1 MIHHASR
8 FLAVVLLISG
18 LSGCLTT
25 HHSESAT
32 GKAVAAPQLAKAEGL
47 FQKGD
52 YTGAMLECVDLA
64 QKNPD
69 LAGLESLQQRIMA
82 ALEAQRAA
90 RAAARAAVSVKRMD
104 TDVERQKDVP
114 DTYGLRRT
122 INGQSSSLRTP
133 NNAMQKALSKKVT
146 IHLDNVDLTNFIL
159 TIGASEKVNIVADNL
174 SSNKT
179 LTIHADQV
187 PLSEILDYVSRN
199 LGVAFFIGEN
209 IIWATPQNQNQVAIP
224 METRMYRLR
233 KGIDGKLETST
244 DMPDDEFNGNNMN
257 RPRQNPNGKRDPVTA
272 APTTESRGTIP
283 IVQAIQRFVPQP
295 DEADLL
301 YDKKSH
307 ALIVKNTVENLGK
320 VEDIIETMDVCPPQI
335 LIEARFISTEITDLR
350 ELGID
355 WVLNSPM
362 VVTKS
367 SGKSQTQID
376 MGGTSGFTAPVNAA
390 QGLNLSYEG
399 LLTDPMFKA
408 VLHALEKT
416 GKARTLSV
424 PKVTTVNNRTAR
436 IRVGDD
442 FRYYDEYSIQS
453 IPSQVTGNSG
463 NTVYTSQLV
472 PVGSPKLEELG
483 IELKVRP
490 SVGADMSSVTLQ
502 LLPEISEFVR
512 YETYEVGAGN
522 GGNNGQNS
530 TSTSNGTSTVK
541 LPIFRR
547 SKIETEVIVQS
558 GETVVMGGLITS
570 TESKHKDKIPFL
582 SSIPL
587 IGLLFQNDMIDND
600 QKNLLIF
607 VTATIISER
616 GENLV
621 PLASSQAG
629 APPTSKANGGI

>member
-1 MIHHASR
+1 MIQKTSQILSI
-8 FLAVVLLISG
+8 FLVVAG
-18 LSGCLTT
+18 LSGCMTT
-25 HHSESAT
+25 HEPGPA
-32 GKAVAAPQLAKAEGL
+32 AVAKAPAPQLAKAEGL

-69 LAGLESLQQRIMA
+69 LAGLESLQQRVMVE
-82 ALEAQRAA
+82 LEAQRAT
-90 RAAARAAVSVKRMD
+90 RAAARAAVTVNRMT
-104 TDVERQKDVP
+104 TDVTRQKDLP

-122 INGQSSSLRTP
+122 VNGQTAPLRTP
-133 NNAMQKALSKKVT
+133 GNAMQKALAKKVT
-146 IHLDNVDLTNFIL
+146 VHLDNVDLTNFIL
-159 TIGASEKVNIVADNL
+159 TIGASEKINIIADSLANT
-174 SSNKT
+174 KT
-179 LTIHADQV
+179 LTLHAEQV

-199 LGVAFFIGEN
+199 LGIAFFIGEN
-209 IIWATPQNQNQVAIP
+209 IIWATPQDQAKQGIP
-224 METRMYRLR
+224 METRMYHLR
-233 KGIDGKLETST
+233 KGIDGELDAGTAVKTGK
-244 DMPDDEFNGNNMN
+244 PGDDN
-257 RPRQNPNGKRDPVTA
+257 T
-272 APTTESRGTIP
+272 P
-283 IVQAIQRFVPQP
+283 IVQAIKRFVTQS
-295 DEADLL
+295 EGADLL
-301 YDKKSH
+301 YDIKSH
-307 ALIVKNTVENLGK
+307 ALIVKNTVENLAR
-320 VEDIIETMDVCPPQI
+320 VEDIIETMDVCPPQV
-335 LIEARFISTEITDLR
+335 LIEARFISTGVTDLR

-362 VVTKS
+362 TITKDG
-367 SGKSQTQID
+367 GKNQTQINR
-376 MGGTSGFTAPVNAA
+376 GATAGFTAPVNAS
-390 QGLNLSYEG
+390 QGLNMTYAG
-399 LLTDPMFKA
+399 LLTDPMFQA
-408 VLHALEKT
+408 
-416 GKARTLSV
+416 GNARTLSV
-424 PKVTTVNNRTAR
+424 PKVTTVNNKTAS

-512 YETYEVGAGN
+512 YETFEVGT

-530 TSTSNGTSTVK
+530 TSATNGMSTVK

-582 SSIPL
+582 ASIPF
-587 IGLLFQNDMIDND
+587 IGLLFQNDLTDND

-616 GENLV
+616 GENLI
-621 PLASSQAG
+621 PLASAQTEV
-629 APPTSKANGGI
+629 PPAAKANGVN

>member
-1 MIHHASR
+1 MISKNIL
-8 FLAVVLLISG
+8 FLIVFLLIGG
-18 LSGCLTT
+18 LSGCVTT
-25 HHSESAT
+25 NGPKTVAT
-32 GKAVAAPQLAKAEGL
+32 IPVTSPLLAKAEGL
-47 FQKGD
+47 LKKGD
-52 YTGAMLECVDLA
+52 FTGAMLECVDLA
-64 QKNPD
+64 QKDPD
-69 LAGLESLQQRIMA
+69 LAGLDSLQQRIMA
-82 ALEAQRAA
+82 KLEEQRAA
-90 RAAARAAVSVKRMD
+90 RANARAAVTAQRMD
-104 TDVERQKDVP
+104 TDVTRQKELP

-122 INGQSSSLRTP
+122 VKGQSSSLRTP
-133 NNAMQKALSKKVT
+133 GNAMQKALEKKVT
-146 IHLDNVDLTNFIL
+146 VHLDNVDLTNFIL
-159 TIGASEKVNIVADNL
+159 TLGASEKVNIVADNM
-174 SSNKT
+174 SGNKT

-199 LGVAFFIGEN
+199 LGISFFIGEN
-209 IIWATPQNQNQVAIP
+209 IIWATEQDQTRKGIP

-233 KGIDGKLETST
+233 KGIDGKLDTST
-244 DMPDDEFNGNNMN
+244 DAPVDES
-257 RPRQNPNGKRDPVTA
+257 KED
-272 APTTESRGTIP
+272 TTP
-283 IVQAIQRFVPQP
+283 LVQAIKRFVPQT
-295 DEADLL
+295 EGADLL

-307 ALIVKNTVENLGK
+307 ALIVKNTIENLAR
-320 VEDIIETMDVCPPQI
+320 VEDLIETMDVCPPQI
-335 LIEARFISTEITDLR
+335 LIEARFISTGVTDLR

-355 WVLNSPM
+355 WVLNSPL
-362 VVTKS
+362 TISKS
-367 SGKSQTQID
+367 SDSKNQTQIN
-376 MGGTSGFTAPVNAA
+376 MGATSGFTAPVNAA
-390 QGLNLSYEG
+390 QGLNMTYEG

-408 VLHALEKT
+408 VIHALEKT

-442 FRYYDEYSIQS
+442 FRYYDEYDIQS
-453 IPSQVTGNSG
+453 VPSQVTGNSG

-512 YETYEVGAGN
+512 YETYEVGT
-522 GGNNGQNS
+522 GGNSGQNS
-530 TSTSNGTSTVK
+530 TSTTNGTSTVK

-587 IGLLFQNDMIDND
+587 IGLLFQNDLTDND

-621 PLASSQAG
+621 PLISSPTGG
-629 APPTSKANGGI
+629 ATTAKANGGN

>member
-1 MIHHASR
+1 MIHNASR
-8 FLAVVLLISG
+8 IMTVLIMAVS

-25 HHSESAT
+25 REAGSTA
-32 GKAVAAPQLAKAEGL
+32 GKTVTAPKLAKAEGL

-52 YTGAMLECVDLA
+52 FTGAMLECVDLA

-69 LAGLESLQQRIMA
+69 LAGLDSLQQRIMA
-82 ALEAQRAA
+82 SLEAQRAA
-90 RAAARAAVSVKRMD
+90 RAAARAAMTVKRID
-104 TDVERQKDVP
+104 TDVARLKDVP

-122 INGQSSSLRTP
+122 ISGQSSSLRTP
-133 NNAMQKALSKKVT
+133 GNAMQKALAKKVT

-174 SSNKT
+174 ASNKT

-187 PLSEILDYVSRN
+187 PLSEILDYVARN

-209 IIWATPQNQNQVAIP
+209 IIWATPQNQSKAAIP

-233 KGIDGKLETST
+233 KGIDGKLEVGT
-244 DMPDDEFNGNNMN
+244 DIPANDTKEAL
-257 RPRQNPNGKRDPVTA
+257 T
-272 APTTESRGTIP
+272 P
-283 IVQAIQRFVPQP
+283 IVQAIQRFVPQT
-295 DEADLL
+295 DGADLL

-307 ALIVKNTVENLGK
+307 ALIVKNTVENLTK
-320 VEDIIETMDVCPPQI
+320 VEDIIVTMDVCPPQI
-335 LIEARFISTEITDLR
+335 LIEARFISTGVTDLR

-355 WVLNSPM
+355 WVLNSPLS
-362 VVTKS
+362 VTKS
-367 SGKSQTQID
+367 DGKNQTQIN
-376 MGGTSGFTAPVNAA
+376 MGATSGFTAPANAA
-390 QGLNLSYEG
+390 QGLNMTYEG

-408 VLHALEKT
+408 VIHALDKT

-424 PKVTTVNNRTAR
+424 PKVTTINNRTAR

-472 PVGSPKLEELG
+472 PVGAPKLEELG

-490 SVGADMSSVTLQ
+490 SVGADMSSITLQ

-530 TSTSNGTSTVK
+530 TTTTNGTSTVK
-541 LPIFRR
+541 IPIFRR
-547 SKIETEVIVQS
+547 SKIDTEVIVQS

-570 TESKHKDKIPFL
+570 SESKHKDKIPFL
-582 SSIPL
+582 ASIPL
-587 IGLLFQNDMIDND
+587 IGLLFQNDLTDND

-616 GENLV
+616 GENLIPMTSTQTDV
-621 PLASSQAG
+621 P
-629 APPTSKANGGI
+629 TTVKANGVN

>member
-1 MIHHASR
+1 MIHNASR
-8 FLAVVLLISG
+8 ILTVLIMVVS

-25 HHSESAT
+25 REAGTSDGKTAT
-32 GKAVAAPQLAKAEGL
+32 APQLAKAEGL
-47 FQKGD
+47 LQKGD

-69 LAGLESLQQRIMA
+69 LAGLDSLQQRIMA
-82 ALEAQRAA
+82 ALEEQRSSRAA
-90 RAAARAAVSVKRMD
+90 SRAAMTVKRMD
-104 TDVERQKDVP
+104 TDVARQKDLP

-122 INGQSSSLRTP
+122 ISGQSSSLRTP
-133 NNAMQKALSKKVT
+133 GNAMQKALAKKVT
-146 IHLDNVDLTNFIL
+146 VHLDNVDLTNFIL
-159 TIGASEKVNIVADNL
+159 TLGASEKVNIVADNL
-174 SSNKT
+174 TSNKT

-199 LGVAFFIGEN
+199 LGIAFFIGEN
-209 IIWATPQNQNQVAIP
+209 IIWATPQNQSQAAIP

-233 KGIDGKLETST
+233 KGIDGKLDTTT
-244 DMPDDEFNGNNMN
+244 DMLPANESRGNSSN
-257 RPRQNPNGKRDPVTA
+257 RSRQNPNGRRDTNSA
-272 APTTESRGTIP
+272 MPTEESSENAF

-295 DEADLL
+295 DGADLL

-307 ALIVKNTVENLGK
+307 ALIVKNTVDNLGK
-320 VEDIIETMDVCPPQI
+320 AEDIIETLDVCPPQI
-335 LIEARFISTEITDLR
+335 LIEARFISTGVTDLR

-367 SGKSQTQID
+367 SGKSQTQIN
-376 MGGTSGFTAPVNAA
+376 MGEIAKFTPPVNAA
-390 QGLNLSYEG
+390 QGLNMSYEG

-424 PKVTTVNNRTAR
+424 PKVTTVNNRSAR

-472 PVGSPKLEELG
+472 PVGAPKLEELG

-490 SVGADMSSVTLQ
+490 SVGADMSSITLQ

-512 YETYEVGAGN
+512 YETYEVGAG
-522 GGNNGQNS
+522 GNNGQNS
-530 TSTSNGTSTVK
+530 STSTNGTSTVK

-547 SKIETEVIVQS
+547 SKIDTEVIVQS

-570 TESKHKDKIPFL
+570 AESKHKDKIPFL

-587 IGLLFQNDMIDND
+587 IGLLFQNDLIDND

-621 PLASSQAG
+621 PLVSTTTGVPSKA
-629 APPTSKANGGI
+629 KANGVN

>member
-1 MIHHASR
+1 MILRTSR
-8 FLAVVLLISG
+8 VLAVLLVLAG
-18 LSGCLTT
+18 LSGCLSTNTPRTT
-25 HHSESAT
+25 GNE
-32 GKAVAAPQLAKAEGL
+32 VASTPLAKAEAL

-69 LAGLESLQQRIMA
+69 LKGLESLQRRIMA
-82 ALEAQRAA
+82 ELESQRTA
-90 RAAARAAVSVKRMD
+90 RAAARAALTVKRMD
-104 TDVERQKDVP
+104 TDVARQKDIP
-114 DTYGLRRT
+114 DTYALRRT
-122 INGQSSSLRTP
+122 INGQSSPLRTP
-133 NNAMQKALSKKVT
+133 GKTMQKALEKKVT
-146 IHLDNVDLTNFIL
+146 VHLDNVDLTNLIL
-159 TIGASEKVNIVADNL
+159 TLGASEKVNIIADNL
-174 SSNKT
+174 ASNKT

-187 PLSEILDYVSRN
+187 PLSEILDYASRN
-199 LGVAFFIGEN
+199 LGIAFFVGEN
-209 IIWATPQNQNQVAIP
+209 IIWATPQDQSRSGIP

-233 KGIDGKLETST
+233 KGIDGKLEAGT
-244 DMPDDEFNGNNMN
+244 DSKTGEPKAEAIPKED
-257 RPRQNPNGKRDPVTA
+257 
-272 APTTESRGTIP
+272 TTP
-283 IVQAIQRFVPQP
+283 IVLAIKRFITQP
-295 DEADLL
+295 EGADLL
-301 YDKKSH
+301 FDKTSH
-307 ALIVKNTVENLGK
+307 ALIVKNTVENLAK
-320 VEDIIETMDVCPPQI
+320 VEDIIATMDVCPPQV
-335 LIEARFISTEITDLR
+335 LIEARFISTGVTDLR

-355 WVLNSPM
+355 WVLNSPLS
-362 VVTKS
+362 VTKS
-367 SGKSQTQID
+367 SGKNQTQIN
-376 MGGTSGFTAPVNAA
+376 MGATSGFTAPANAA
-390 QGLNLSYEG
+390 QGLNMTYEG

-408 VLHALEKT
+408 VIHALEKT

-424 PKVTTVNNRTAR
+424 PKVTTVNNKTAR

-453 IPSQVTGNSG
+453 VPSQVTGNSG

-490 SVGADMSSVTLQ
+490 SVGADMSSITLQ

-512 YETYEVGAGN
+512 YETYEVGT
-522 GGNNGQNS
+522 GNNGNNANNNQNS
-530 TSTSNGTSTVK
+530 TTVSNGTSTVK

-570 TESKHKDKIPFL
+570 SESKHKDKIPFL
-582 SSIPL
+582 SALPL

-621 PLASSQAG
+621 PLVSSQTDT
-629 APPTSKANGGI
+629 PANGRN

>member
-1 MIHHASR
+1 MIHNASR
-8 FLAVVLLISG
+8 ILTVLIIIVS

-25 HHSESAT
+25 RDAGSTA
-32 GKAVAAPQLAKAEGL
+32 GKTVTAPQLAKAEGL

-52 YTGAMLECVDLA
+52 FTGAMLECIDLA
-64 QKNPD
+64 RKNPD
-69 LAGLESLQQRIMA
+69 LAGLDSLQQRIMA
-82 ALEAQRAA
+82 ALEEQRAT
-90 RAAARAAVSVKRMD
+90 RAAARATITTKRMD
-104 TDVERQKDVP
+104 TDVARQKNLP

-122 INGQSSSLRTP
+122 ISGQSSSLRTP
-133 NNAMQKALSKKVT
+133 GNAMQKALAKKVT

-174 SSNKT
+174 TSNKT

-199 LGVAFFIGEN
+199 LGIAFFIGEN
-209 IIWATPQNQNQVAIP
+209 IIWATPQNQSQAAIP

-233 KGIDGKLETST
+233 KGIDGNLDAHSDLSPANESR
-244 DMPDDEFNGNNMN
+244 GNNMN
-257 RPRQNPNGKRDPVTA
+257 RLRQNLNGRRDANPA
-272 APTTESRGTIP
+272 LPPDESNENTP

-295 DEADLL
+295 EGADLL

-307 ALIVKNTVENLGK
+307 ALIVKNTVDNLGK
-320 VEDIIETMDVCPPQI
+320 VEDIIETLDICPPQI

-367 SGKSQTQID
+367 SGKSQTQIN
-376 MGGTSGFTAPVNAA
+376 MGSTSGFTAPANAA
-390 QGLNLSYEG
+390 QGLNMSYEG

-416 GKARTLSV
+416 GKAHTLSV
-424 PKVTTVNNRTAR
+424 PKVTTVNNRSAR

-453 IPSQVTGNSG
+453 IPSQVAGNSG

-483 IELKVRP
+483 IELNVRP
-490 SVGADMSSVTLQ
+490 SVGADMSSITLQ

-512 YETYEVGAGN
+512 YETYEVGAG
-522 GGNNGQNS
+522 GNNGQNS
-530 TSTSNGTSTVK
+530 STSSNSTSTVK

-547 SKIETEVIVQS
+547 SKIDTEVIVQS

-570 TESKHKDKIPFL
+570 SESKHKDKIPFL
-582 SSIPL
+582 ASIPL
-587 IGLLFQNDMIDND
+587 IGLLFQNDLIDND

-616 GENLV
+616 GENLIPLTSAQTDV
-621 PLASSQAG
+621 PTTA
-629 APPTSKANGGI
+629 KANGVN

>member
-1 MIHHASR
+1 MIHNASR
-8 FLAVVLLISG
+8 IMTVLIMAVS

-25 HHSESAT
+25 REAGSTA
-32 GKAVAAPQLAKAEGL
+32 GKAVTAPQLAKAEGL

-52 YTGAMLECVDLA
+52 FTGAMLECVDLA

-69 LAGLESLQQRIMA
+69 LAGLDSLQQRIMA
-82 ALEAQRAA
+82 SLEAQRAA
-90 RAAARAAVSVKRMD
+90 RAAARAAMTVKRID
-104 TDVERQKDVP
+104 TDVARLKDVP

-122 INGQSSSLRTP
+122 ISGQSSSLRTP
-133 NNAMQKALSKKVT
+133 GNAMQKALAKKVT

-174 SSNKT
+174 ASNKT

-187 PLSEILDYVSRN
+187 PLSEILDYVARN

-209 IIWATPQNQNQVAIP
+209 IIWATPQNQSKAAIP

-233 KGIDGKLETST
+233 KGIDGKLEVGT
-244 DMPDDEFNGNNMN
+244 DIPADDTKEAL
-257 RPRQNPNGKRDPVTA
+257 T
-272 APTTESRGTIP
+272 P
-283 IVQAIQRFVPQP
+283 IVQALQRFVPQT
-295 DEADLL
+295 DGADLL

-307 ALIVKNTVENLGK
+307 ALIVKNTVENLTK
-320 VEDIIETMDVCPPQI
+320 VEDIIVTMDVCPPQI
-335 LIEARFISTEITDLR
+335 LIEARFISTGVTDLR

-355 WVLNSPM
+355 WVLNSPLS
-362 VVTKS
+362 VTKS
-367 SGKSQTQID
+367 DGKNQTQIN
-376 MGGTSGFTAPVNAA
+376 MGATSGFTAPVNAA
-390 QGLNLSYEG
+390 QGLNMTYEG

-408 VLHALEKT
+408 VIHALDKT

-424 PKVTTVNNRTAR
+424 PKVTTINNRAAR

-472 PVGSPKLEELG
+472 PVGAPKLEELG

-490 SVGADMSSVTLQ
+490 SVGADMSSITLQ

-530 TSTSNGTSTVK
+530 TTTTNGTSTVK

-547 SKIETEVIVQS
+547 SKIDTEVIVQS

-570 TESKHKDKIPFL
+570 SESKHKDKIPFL
-582 SSIPL
+582 ASIPL
-587 IGLLFQNDMIDND
+587 IGLLFQNDLTDND

-616 GENLV
+616 GENLIPMTSTQTDV
-621 PLASSQAG
+621 PTTA
-629 APPTSKANGGI
+629 KANGVN

>member
-1 MIHHASR
+1 MIHNASR
-8 FLAVVLLISG
+8 IMTVLIMAVS

-25 HHSESAT
+25 REAGSTA
-32 GKAVAAPQLAKAEGL
+32 GKTVTAPQLAKAEGL

-52 YTGAMLECVDLA
+52 FTGAMLECVDLA

-69 LAGLESLQQRIMA
+69 LAGLDSLQQRIMA
-82 ALEAQRAA
+82 SLEAQRAA
-90 RAAARAAVSVKRMD
+90 RAAARAAMTVKRID
-104 TDVERQKDVP
+104 TDVARLKDVP

-122 INGQSSSLRTP
+122 ISGQSSSLRTP
-133 NNAMQKALSKKVT
+133 GNAMQKALAKKVT

-174 SSNKT
+174 ASNKT

-187 PLSEILDYVSRN
+187 PLSEILDYVARN

-209 IIWATPQNQNQVAIP
+209 IIWATPQNQSKAAIP

-233 KGIDGKLETST
+233 KGIDGKLEVGT
-244 DMPDDEFNGNNMN
+244 DIPANDTKEAL
-257 RPRQNPNGKRDPVTA
+257 T
-272 APTTESRGTIP
+272 P
-283 IVQAIQRFVPQP
+283 IVQAIQRFVPQT
-295 DEADLL
+295 DGADLL

-307 ALIVKNTVENLGK
+307 ALIVKNTVENLTK
-320 VEDIIETMDVCPPQI
+320 VEDIIVTMDVCPPQI
-335 LIEARFISTEITDLR
+335 LIEARFISTGVTDLR

-355 WVLNSPM
+355 WVLNSPLS
-362 VVTKS
+362 VTKS
-367 SGKSQTQID
+367 DGKNQTQIN
-376 MGGTSGFTAPVNAA
+376 MGATSGFTAPANAA
-390 QGLNLSYEG
+390 QGLNMTYEG

-408 VLHALEKT
+408 VIHALDKT

-424 PKVTTVNNRTAR
+424 PKVTTINNRTAR

-472 PVGSPKLEELG
+472 PVGAPKLEELG

-490 SVGADMSSVTLQ
+490 SVGADMSSITLQ

-530 TSTSNGTSTVK
+530 TTTTNGTSTVK
-541 LPIFRR
+541 IPIFRR
-547 SKIETEVIVQS
+547 SKIDTEVIVQS

-570 TESKHKDKIPFL
+570 SESKHKDKIPFL
-582 SSIPL
+582 ASIPL
-587 IGLLFQNDMIDND
+587 IGLLFQNDLTDND

-616 GENLV
+616 GENLIPMTSTQTDV
-621 PLASSQAG
+621 PTTA
-629 APPTSKANGGI
+629 KANGVN

>member
-1 MIHHASR
+1 MIPKTTL
-8 FLAVVLLISG
+8 FLTVFLLVGG
-18 LSGCLTT
+18 LSGCVTT
-25 HHSESAT
+25 SEPGTTGAT
-32 GKAVAAPQLAKAEGL
+32 TVASPQLAKAEGL
-47 FQKGD
+47 LLKGD

-64 QKNPD
+64 QNDPD

-82 ALEAQRAA
+82 KLEEQRAA
-90 RAAARAAVSVKRMD
+90 RATARAAVTAKRMD
-104 TDVERQKDVP
+104 TDVTRQKELP
-114 DTYGLRRT
+114 DTYGLRKT
-122 INGQSSSLRTP
+122 VNGKSTPLRTP
-133 NNAMQKALSKKVT
+133 NNAMQKSLSKKVT
-146 IHLDNVDLTNFIL
+146 VHLDNVDLTNFIL
-159 TIGASEKVNIVADNL
+159 TLGASEKINIVADSL
-174 SSNKT
+174 TSTKT

-187 PLSEILDYVSRN
+187 PLSEILDYVARN
-199 LGVAFFIGEN
+199 LGVSFFIGEN
-209 IIWATPQNQNQVAIP
+209 IIWATPQDQSQKGIP
-224 METRMYRLR
+224 METRMYHLR
-233 KGIDGKLETST
+233 KGIDGQLDTST
-244 DMPDDEFNGNNMN
+244 D
-257 RPRQNPNGKRDPVTA
+257 
-272 APTTESRGTIP
+272 APIEEPKEDNTP
-283 IVQAIQRFVPQP
+283 IVQAIKRFVPQA
-295 DEADLL
+295 EGADLL

-307 ALIVKNTVENLGK
+307 ALIVKNTVENLNK

-335 LIEARFISTEITDLR
+335 LIEARFISTGVTDLR

-355 WVLNSPM
+355 WVLNSPLA
-362 VVTKS
+362 VTKRE
-367 SGKSQTQID
+367 GNNKTQIN
-376 MGGTSGFTAPVNAA
+376 MGATSGFTPPVNAA
-390 QGLNLSYEG
+390 QGLNMTYEG

-408 VLHALEKT
+408 VIHALEKT

-424 PKVTTVNNRTAR
+424 PKVTTINNRSAR

-442 FRYYDEYSIQS
+442 FRYYDEYDIQS
-453 IPSQVTGNSG
+453 VPSQVTGNSG

-490 SVGADMSSVTLQ
+490 SVGADLSSITLQ

-512 YETYEVGAGN
+512 YETYEVGAG
-522 GGNNGQNS
+522 GSSGQNN
-530 TSTSNGTSTVK
+530 TTATNGTSTVK

-587 IGLLFQNDMIDND
+587 IGLLFQNDLTDND

-621 PLASSQAG
+621 PLTPSPAG
-629 APPTSKANGGI
+629 APLTAKANGVN